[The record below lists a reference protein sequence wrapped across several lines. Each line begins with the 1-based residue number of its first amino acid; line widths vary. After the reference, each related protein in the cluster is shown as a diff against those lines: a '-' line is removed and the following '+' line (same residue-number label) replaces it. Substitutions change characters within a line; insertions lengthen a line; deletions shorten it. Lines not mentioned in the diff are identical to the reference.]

1 MTFAIAYKCR
11 NDSNCSSFKRV
22 YESLYKNY
30 YFELYF
36 VFEGHIYHYDDSPVH
51 KEGTNQYYW
60 DFLRLFKDLGLKKL
74 DFDYEVI
81 KYKDKRTLFD
91 SLTKNKKEY
100 YTGMIKG
107 DKYIEEFEKYETPI
121 NIKYNKE
128 IGYYIDVFNVKFN
141 NRHEDYLLYKRTK
154 KEFLDVLANI
164 GALFSTI
171 KFFFS
176 LFFSFYSRNF
186 DNYKII
192 ENLLNP
198 VHEEEE
204 IKINSTSNKKE
215 ENYKFT
221 NNTNNLDKL
230 IEKESDKNK
239 IESKIYESNIN
250 GEDSEE
256 NEITNNEKINNNN
269 NDLKKLHFYDY
280 LFNNIYSNCC
290 KRKYNQEIINNV
302 NNIAYKYLSVDYLL
316 YNQIKLENLFK
327 DYKWNNPAL
336 NDVQNN
342 KLIIKLK
349 NT

>member
-1 MTFAIAYKCR
+1 M
-11 NDSNCSSFKRV
+11 
-22 YESLYKNY
+22 
-30 YFELYF
+30 
-36 VFEGHIYHYDDSPVH
+36 
-51 KEGTNQYYW
+51 
-60 DFLRLFKDLGLKKL
+60 
-74 DFDYEVI
+74 
-81 KYKDKRTLFD
+81 FD

-100 YTGMIKG
+100 YTGFIKS
-107 DKYIEEFEKYETPI
+107 DENKEEFEKYENYTN
-121 NIKYNKE
+121 NIKYDKK
-128 IGYYIDVFNVKFN
+128 IGYYIDVFNVKFYN
-141 NRHEDYLLYKRTK
+141 KHEDYLLYKRTK

-198 VHEEEE
+198 VNEEDE
-204 IKINSTSNKKE
+204 IKNTSTSNKKE
-215 ENYKFT
+215 ANYKFT

-239 IESKIYESNIN
+239 NESKIYESNIN
-250 GEDSEE
+250 SEDSEE
-256 NEITNNEKINNNN
+256 NDITNNEKINNNN

-280 LFNNIYSNCC
+280 FFNNLYSNCC
-290 KRKYNQEIINNV
+290 KRRYNQEIINNV

>member
-1 MTFAIAYKCR
+1 M
-11 NDSNCSSFKRV
+11 
-22 YESLYKNY
+22 
-30 YFELYF
+30 
-36 VFEGHIYHYDDSPVH
+36 
-51 KEGTNQYYW
+51 
-60 DFLRLFKDLGLKKL
+60 FLRLSKDLGLKKL
-74 DFDYEVI
+74 DFDWEVI

-198 VHEEEE
+198 VNEEEE
-204 IKINSTSNKKE
+204 MKNTSTLNKKE
-215 ENYKFT
+215 AIYKFT

-280 LFNNIYSNCC
+280 FFNNLYSNCC
-290 KRKYNQEIINNV
+290 KRRYNQEIINNV

-336 NDVQNN
+336 NDIQNN